1 MCLKPLVTLVIHL
14 VPVVSSEKIST
25 EPSYVSDSHMFPRV
39 NFHLSLIYTQ
49 KHPKNDIIFILYNT
63 GYTEYPCVLIYIFT
77 AQVTVL
83 YCKGLNHTIAQETDK
98 KSIFQYYLKS
108 FKLPKILTIYI
119 K

>member
-1 MCLKPLVTLVIHL
+1 MCLKPVTLVIHL
-14 VPVVSSEKIST
+14 VPVVSSEKISI

-39 NFHLSLIYTQ
+39 NFHLSLI
-49 KHPKNDIIFILYNT
+49 KFIPKNDIIFILYNT
-63 GYTEYPCVLIYIFT
+63 GYTESPCVLIYIFT
-77 AQVTVL
+77 AQVIVL